1 MSYLPLP
8 LMKELKT
15 MLDLQKFEAKTLA
28 NHQQQQKELDHL
40 LPIIEDAG
48 TVIVEKL
55 ALFKKY
61 NRKVRSRVRCIV
73 INGHLR
79 K

>member
-1 MSYLPLP
+1 MPKKEIEQLKHIIYSSRPLGFD
-8 LMKELKT
+8 EDT
-15 MLDLQKFEAKTLA
+15 V
-28 NHQQQQKELDHL
+28 NYQQQQKDLDHL

-61 NRKVRSRVRCIV
+61 NRKVRSRVRCMV

>member
-1 MSYLPLP
+1 MPKKEIEQFKHIIYASRPLGFD
-8 LMKELKT
+8 EET
-15 MLDLQKFEAKTLA
+15 V
-28 NHQQQQKELDHL
+28 NHQQQQKDLDHL
-40 LPIIEDAG
+40 LLIIEDAG

-61 NRKVRSRVRCIV
+61 NRKVRSRVRCMV

>member
-1 MSYLPLP
+1 MPKKEIEQLKHIIYSSRPLGFD
-8 LMKELKT
+8 EDT
-15 MLDLQKFEAKTLA
+15 V
-28 NHQQQQKELDHL
+28 NHQQQQKDLDHL

-48 TVIVEKL
+48 TVIVEKF

-61 NRKVRSRVRCIV
+61 NRKVRSRVKCMV

>member
-1 MSYLPLP
+1 
-8 LMKELKT
+8 MKELKT

-61 NRKVRSRVRCIV
+61 NRKVRSRVRCMV

>member
-1 MSYLPLP
+1 
-8 LMKELKT
+8 
-15 MLDLQKFEAKTLA
+15 MLDLRKFEAKTFA
-28 NHQQQQKELDHL
+28 NHQQQQKDLDHL

-55 ALFKKY
+55 PLFKKY
-61 NRKVRSRVRCIV
+61 NRKVRSRVRCMV